1 MTARSSQLRATVAA
15 ALVGGACMAAELA
28 AVRLQAPWFGDSAYV
43 WTNVIGLILGAL
55 AAGAALG
62 GRLAAAPRADAYLA
76 LLLAIAGSW
85 LVVAP
90 LLAAPLGSF
99 LLPADLPL
107 DAAMPALV
115 RGSLVATTLLFG
127 VPMLLLGAVA
137 PMLVVGLASHGLP
150 VGRAAGRVS
159 CAGTLGSLVGTFA
172 STHWLVP
179 GLGCRWTLVL
189 AGAMLWLALASLWT
203 TRRPLAAAAA
213 ALLLAATGWLH
224 SGPLRPPYP
233 GRELLAE
240 RESQYQFLQVQREP
254 FGSGLARTLLL
265 INEGLDSFHS
275 VQIEGSA
282 FTGGAYYDWHALV
295 PLLLPP
301 QVPIRALSIGDAAG
315 SLRSVYAA
323 VHPQATVDGVDIDA
337 TTLAL
342 GREFFHRPKAP
353 GETWALD
360 GRLLLR
366 LASRRWQVLHVDA
379 YAHQIYVPAHLA
391 SAEFFRLAYDR
402 LEEGGLLA
410 CNVGALRPN
419 DAVLRAIGT
428 TVASVFGH
436 AQAMLLPNSR
446 NALLVAR
453 RGPPPDPRQLLAA
466 TSLPPSLG
474 EADASYWQQLR
485 TLAADPSRWHDV
497 SRGGDLLTDDRPVLD
512 HLLERS
518 YLARREAAALVAM
531 RGAEPPRAAELAA
544 FQAAQQQ
551 DWDGVLRAV
560 AGSSSATAYLRE
572 LAGDARW
579 SLRELPAAAAE
590 YAASLALSD
599 DSGEATRVL
608 RKQASLAEDLQPQ
621 QHADTTAARNGWLAV
636 FAVASLVGLLLLA
649 LRQIGRLVP
658 APLASAG

>member
-1 MTARSSQLRATVAA
+1 MMARASAAQATAAA

-43 WTNVIGLILGAL
+43 WTNVIGVILGAL

-62 GRLAAAPRADAYLA
+62 GRLAAATHAQAWLA
-76 LLLAIAGSW
+76 GLLGAAGGW
-85 LVVAP
+85 LVLAP
-90 LLAAPLGSF
+90 VVAAPLGSF

-107 DAAMPALV
+107 DAAMPALI

-127 VPMLLLGAVA
+127 VPMLLLGAIA
-137 PMLVVGLASHGLP
+137 PMLVVGLTDRGLP
-150 VGRAAGRVS
+150 VGRAAGRIS
-159 CAGTLGSLVGTFA
+159 CAGTLGSLAGTFA

-179 GLGCRWTLVL
+179 AFGCRWTLVIS
-189 AGAMLWLALASLWT
+189 GATLWLVLAVLWGG
-203 TRRPLAAAAA
+203 RHRLVGAVAAI
-213 ALLLAATGWLH
+213 LLGGTGWLH
-224 SGPLRPPYP
+224 DGPLRAPAP

-240 RESQYQFLQVQREP
+240 RESQYQFLQVQREA
-254 FGSGLARTLLL
+254 GKSGPARTLLM

-275 VQIEGSA
+275 VQVEGSA

-295 PLLLPP
+295 PLWLSSPG
-301 QVPIRALSIGDAAG
+301 PIRALSVGDAAG

-323 VHPQATVDGVDIDA
+323 VHPGATVDGVDIDA
-337 TTLAL
+337 ATLAL
-342 GREFFHRPKAP
+342 GREYFDREKAP
-353 GETWALD
+353 GETWAMD

-366 LASRRWQVLHVDA
+366 LAARRWQVLHIDA

-410 CNVGALRPN
+410 CNVGALRPD

-436 AQAMLLPNSR
+436 AMALLLPQSR

-453 RGPPPDPRQLLAA
+453 RGPPPDPRLLLQAA
-466 TSLPPSLG
+466 SSPLG
-474 EADASYWQQLR
+474 LNTADAQHWQALR
-485 TLAADPSRWHDV
+485 QFAADPQRWHDV
-497 SRGGDLLTDDRPVLD
+497 GVGGEVLCDDQPVLD
-512 HLLERS
+512 RLLERS
-518 YLARREAAALVAM
+518 YLRRQGAAELVAM
-531 RGAEPPRAAELAA
+531 RGSESPAAVEVMA

-551 DWDGVLRAV
+551 DWVGVLRAV
-560 AGSSSATAYLRE
+560 ANSSSATAYLRE

-590 YAASLALSD
+590 YAAALAIAH
-599 DSGEATRVL
+599 DSAESTRVL
-608 RKQASLAEDLQPQ
+608 RKQASLADDLRPE
-621 QHADTTAARNGWLAV
+621 QHAVATAARNGWLAV
-636 FAVASLVGLLLLA
+636 ASLAVLGLLLGLA
-649 LRQIGRLVP
+649 WQQAGILAQR
-658 APLASAG
+658 PLA

>member
-1 MTARSSQLRATVAA
+1 VTARAAHVRATVAA
-15 ALVGGACMAAELA
+15 ALVGCACMAAELA

-62 GRLAAAPRADAYLA
+62 GRLAAAAHADRWLA
-76 LLLAIAGSW
+76 CLLAVAGGW
-85 LVVAP
+85 LVLAP

-107 DAAMPALV
+107 DAAMPALI
-115 RGSLVATTLLFG
+115 RGSLAATMLLFA

-137 PMLVVGLASHGLP
+137 PMLVVGLASQGLP

-189 AGAMLWLALASLWT
+189 CGALLWLALACLRT
-203 TRRPLAAAAA
+203 TRRPLFAAA

-224 SGPLRPPYP
+224 TGPLRAPYP

-254 FGSGLARTLLL
+254 LGGERSRTVLL

-275 VQIEGSA
+275 LQVAGSA

-295 PLLLPP
+295 PLLLSER
-301 QVPIRALSIGDAAG
+301 VPIRALSIGDAAG

-323 VHPQATVDGVDIDA
+323 VHPEATVDGVDIDA

-342 GREFFHRPKAP
+342 GREFFHHKKAP

-366 LASRRWQVLHVDA
+366 LAARRWQVLHVDA

-402 LEEGGLLA
+402 LEDGGLLA
-410 CNVGALRPN
+410 CNVGALRPD

-436 AQAMLLPNSR
+436 ATALLLPNSR

-453 RGPPPDPRQLLAA
+453 RGPPPDPRQLLANSA
-466 TSLPPSLG
+466 QPSSLHA
-474 EADASYWQQLR
+474 ADASYWQQLR
-485 TLAADPSRWHDV
+485 TIAAEPNRWHDV
-497 SRGGDLLTDDRPVLD
+497 SRGGELLTDDRPVLD
-512 HLLERS
+512 TLLERG
-518 YLARREAAALVAM
+518 YLARRANAAVVAM
-531 RGAEPPRAAELAA
+531 RGSETPRAAELAA

-551 DWDGVLRAV
+551 DWGGVLRAV
-560 AGSSSATAYLRE
+560 ATSSSATAYLRE

-590 YAASLALSD
+590 YAASLALAG

-608 RKQASLAEDLQPQ
+608 RKQASLGEDLQPQ
-621 QHADTTAARNGWLAV
+621 QRADAIADRNAWLA
-636 FAVASLVGLLLLA
+636 AAALASLVGLLLLA
-649 LRQIGRLVP
+649 LRLVGRLGP
-658 APLASAG
+658 AAAIGLR